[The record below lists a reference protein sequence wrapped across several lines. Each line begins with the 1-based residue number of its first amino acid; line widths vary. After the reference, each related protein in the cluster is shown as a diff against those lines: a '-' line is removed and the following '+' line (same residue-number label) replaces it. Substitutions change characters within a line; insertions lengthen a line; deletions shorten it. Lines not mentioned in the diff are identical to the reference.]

1 MLHLRECH
9 SDYVTAPGDTLHET
23 LETIGMS
30 QSELAQRTG
39 YSEIMVEGVIRG
51 KEIITPEFAAQL
63 EKVLDVPAE
72 FWLRYDKRYQEWLA
86 QPQPEKIL
94 V

>member
-23 LETIGMS
+23 LATIGMS
-30 QSELAQRTG
+30 QTELAQRTG

-51 KEIITPEFAAQL
+51 KRNYYARVCGSTRKSIGRSGWFLPT
-63 EKVLDVPAE
+63 
-72 FWLRYDKRYQEWLA
+72 LR
-86 QPQPEKIL
+86 
-94 V
+94 

>member
-1 MLHLRECH
+1 
-9 SDYVTAPGDTLHET
+9 VTAPGDTLHET

-39 YSEIMVEGVIRG
+39 YSEIMVEGIIRG